1 MQGHRARKYS
11 GGAAEA
17 MPTGTK
23 EAERRGTDRCPFT
36 AQVEVIEIDSD
47 VRFSGRTTD
56 LGPGGCFVD
65 TLVPFVA
72 GAKVRVFVHKEKQKL
87 ETNGTVV
94 YSQTGL
100 GMGIAFDPLKAE
112 QRAILE
118 TWLTEVVGTH
128 QYAFKRPSAPN
139 AKAGTGVSGRAAFI
153 RLIQLLVS
161 KGVLTEEEA
170 SSVFH
175 DPTI

>member
-1 MQGHRARKYS
+1 MQRDGARKYS

-36 AQVEVIEIDSD
+36 AQVEVIEIDSE

-112 QRAILE
+112 QRTLLE
-118 TWLTEVVGTH
+118 SWLREVVGRH

-161 KGVLTEEEA
+161 KGILTEAEA

-175 DPTI
+175 DQTL

>member
-1 MQGHRARKYS
+1 MQADGARKYS

-23 EAERRGTDRCPFT
+23 EGERRGNDRCPFT
-36 AQVEVIEIDSD
+36 AQVEVIEIDSE

-72 GAKVRVFVHKEKQKL
+72 GAKVRVFVHKDKQEL

-100 GMGIAFDPLKAE
+100 GMGIAFNPLKAE
-112 QRAILE
+112 QRTLLE
-118 TWLTEVVGTH
+118 TWLREVTGTH

-139 AKAGTGVSGRAAFI
+139 ANAAAGASGRAAFI

-175 DPTI
+175 NPII